1 MKRNGY
7 TFRTV
12 MTILSIAFVC
22 FIWGNSLVPGKES
35 GALSLSIRDFVNNIL
50 RNIGI
55 NAEVTNYMVRKAAH
69 FTEHMFFGAC
79 LLVTLR
85 SYTKDII
92 RYLSNILFIGLLVPV
107 IDEFIQLF
115 IDGRGGE
122 IKDVIIDFSGILTGI
137 IIASIIVRLVD
148 RNRMRNKNKERK
160 IVGAR
165 YKNYK
170 R

>member
-1 MKRNGY
+1 
-7 TFRTV
+7 
-12 MTILSIAFVC
+12 MTILSITFVC
-22 FIWGNSLVPGKES
+22 FIWGNSLLSEKES
-35 GALSLSIRDFVNNIL
+35 EVLSLYVRDLVNNIL
-50 RNIGI
+50 RSIGI
-55 NAEVTNYMVRKAAH
+55 NVKVDNYMVRKSAH
-69 FTEHMFFGAC
+69 FTEHMCFGAC
-79 LLVTLR
+79 LFVTLR
-85 SYTKDII
+85 SYTRDII
-92 RYLSNILFIGLLVPV
+92 KYLGNILFIGLFVPV

-148 RNRMRNKNKERK
+148 RNKNKERE